1 MKIDSHN
8 TSERIEIRVTSQLK
22 QALKEKARE
31 AHMSLSQL
39 LIQSALNSKI
49 RITISSK
56 PEKNTEILKFTAAVN
71 KLGSQL
77 NMIAKHCNYHKGAS
91 ETAFILQGLSTVEGE
106 MLKISRAIIGEPVDA
121 TRLQ

>member
-1 MKIDSHN
+1 MKIDSCN
-8 TSERIEIRVTSQLK
+8 ASERIEIRVTSELK

-31 AHMSLSQL
+31 AYMSLSQL

-49 RITISSK
+49 RITVSSK
-56 PEKNTEILKFTAAVN
+56 PEKTTEILKLTAAVN

-91 ETAFILQGLSTVEGE
+91 ETAFILQGLSTIESE
-106 MLKISRAIIGEPVDA
+106 MLKLSRTLFGEPVDA

>member
-1 MKIDSHN
+1 
-8 TSERIEIRVTSQLK
+8 
-22 QALKEKARE
+22 
-31 AHMSLSQL
+31 MSLSQL

-49 RITISSK
+49 RITVSSK
-56 PEKNTEILKFTAAVN
+56 PEKTTEILKLTAAVN

-91 ETAFILQGLSTVEGE
+91 ESAFILQGLSTIERE
-106 MLKISRAIIGEPVDA
+106 MLKLNRAIFGEPVDV